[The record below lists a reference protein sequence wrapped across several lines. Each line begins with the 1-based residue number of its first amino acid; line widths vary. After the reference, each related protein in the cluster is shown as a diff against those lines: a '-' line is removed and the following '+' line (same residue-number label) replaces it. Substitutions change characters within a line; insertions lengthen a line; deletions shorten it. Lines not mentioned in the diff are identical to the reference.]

1 MFASVGW
8 FGFVLRMLRC
18 GWLVEECAPF
28 PACIFLACNS
38 RPKTLLYFLQ
48 VHEGDHAG
56 DWARPFDLGTKGLG
70 FINIMLAHMA
80 HGIIPKTLSA
90 KPHPAHPSAS
100 PTKMCGFEHC
110 GILSNFPISDRS
122 SQRELPPLAAR
133 QQPADWAGSSRYQDA
148 AREPRPE
155 EDHGCLRPPSVA
167 PQAAPPTVARR
178 RDRALRCDPAT

>member
-1 MFASVGW
+1 MIWS
-8 FGFVLRMLRC
+8 
-18 GWLVEECAPF
+18 WLQARRTH
-28 PACIFLACNS
+28 S
-38 RPKTLLYFLQ
+38 RPAVTVMAANPPDFRPRLGGIMRALLTGPRGAATMQEAFKK
-48 VHEGDHAG
+48 
-56 DWARPFDLGTKGLG
+56 LGPSGLG
-70 FINIMLAHMA
+70 FINIILAHMA

-133 QQPADWAGSSRYQDA
+133 QQPADWAGSSRYQDG

-155 EDHGCLRPPSVA
+155 EDHGRLGPLPRPA
-167 PQAAPPTVARR
+167 QAAPPTLARR